1 MRGALPFRALV
12 IAVAATGVSSLSS
25 ILTASRELLFRDPPF
40 PRAERSP
47 FTKRGGYRSL

>member
-25 ILTASRELLFRDPPF
+25 ILTASRKLLLRDPPF
-40 PRAERSP
+40 PRERSP